1 MDIFIS
7 YSTKDER
14 IARFLYQHLTSEG
27 MTVFL
32 ASVSLQPGQLW
43 PEEVLKALR
52 TSSWVLFLASR
63 AACSSAWVQ
72 QELGAALITQKKLV
86 PIVWDMP
93 PSDLPG
99 WIRGYQALD
108 LGRASLEEIKSQMTA
123 IAQRIKADK
132 AKGLLIAGFM
142 LASTFVLGSNKGG

>member
-7 YSTKDER
+7 YATKDEPT
-14 IARFLYQHLTSEG
+14 ARFLCQHLTSEG
-27 MTVFL
+27 MSVFL

-43 PEEVLKALR
+43 SQEVLNALR

-72 QELGAALITQKKLV
+72 QELGAAVITQKKLV

-93 PSDLPG
+93 PSELPG
-99 WIRGYQALD
+99 WAGRYQALD
-108 LGRASLEEIKSQMTA
+108 FGGASLEDVKKQMTE
-123 IAQRIKADK
+123 ISQRIRADK
-132 AKGLLIAGFM
+132 MQGLIIGGLF
-142 LASTFVLGSNKGG
+142 LAALFAFGSKNK

>member
-7 YSTKDER
+7 YSSKDEP
-14 IARFLYQHLTSEG
+14 IARFLHQHLTHEG
-27 MTVFL
+27 MSVFL
-32 ASVSLQPGQLW
+32 ASASLQPGQQW
-43 PEEVLKALR
+43 SQEVLTALR

-93 PSDLPG
+93 PSELPG
-99 WIRGYQALD
+99 WVRHYQALD
-108 LGRASLEEIKSQMTA
+108 LTHASFDDVKSQMTA
-123 IAQRIKADK
+123 IVQRIKADK
-132 AKGLLIAGFM
+132 AQGLLLVGLLLAGLF
-142 LASTFVLGSNKGG
+142 ALGST